1 MPNEPQ
7 GDGPPA
13 SVRAAIEDAITELET
28 VDPHAPLTD
37 LDAVDRQIEGATVV
51 GLGEPSHGTKDVFRF
66 KHRLFRYLV
75 EEFDCR
81 LFAIEANFSDA
92 LSLNEYVTGGPGTAE
107 ELLMES
113 DFHGPWKC
121 DAVLDLVEWIRSFNE
136 TYPNDQ
142 IRFHGFD
149 MQHNS
154 QTASMLTAY
163 LDDVDPDALAD
174 VADSLAEIETTHLE
188 QPDEDEMTAY
198 ANTCEHVASTLGARF
213 TEQES
218 AYVEQTSQRAFERAR
233 HQVRLIEQASQQF
246 GATGEDDPPG
256 ENLRVRDEA
265 MAENIAWLLEYE
277 SEEMVAVWAHN
288 AHIKRGAVA
297 GGLLADVA
305 SMGEALATDDTVDY
319 VPIGYSIAQGE
330 VRSFSPETEQFETYP
345 VPEPPEESLP
355 GVLATT
361 SADIGYLDMTKFPA
375 DSDVVEW
382 FESEPPRYAI
392 MGAAQDDDPVAY
404 VESNP
409 WTDFDG
415 LVFIGESTAATGLDG
430 Y

>member
-13 SVRAAIEDAITELET
+13 SVRTSIEDAIIELET
-28 VDPHAPLTD
+28 VDPYAPLTD
-37 LDAVDRQIEGATVV
+37 LDALGEQVDGATVV

-92 LSLNEYVTGGPGTAE
+92 LSLDEYVTGGPGTAE
-107 ELLMES
+107 ELLMAS

-121 DAVLDLVEWIRSFNE
+121 DAVLDLLEWIRSFNE
-136 TYPNDQ
+136 DHPDDQ

-154 QTASMLTAY
+154 QTASMLTSY
-163 LDDVDPDALAD
+163 LDTVDPDTPAD
-174 VADSLAEIETTHLE
+174 VTEALDEIEATHLE
-188 QPDEDEMTAY
+188 QPDQDGMTAY
-198 ANTCEHVASTLGARF
+198 ADVCGRAAETLDERFAEHR
-213 TEQES
+213 S
-218 AYVEQTSQRAFERAR
+218 AYIEQTSQRAFDRAR
-233 HQVRLIEQASQQF
+233 HQVRLLEQASRQF
-246 GATGEDDPPG
+246 GATGEDAPPG
-256 ENLRVRDEA
+256 ENLRIRDEA

-277 SEEMVAVWAHN
+277 SEEMAAVWAHN

-297 GGLLADVA
+297 GGMFADVA
-305 SMGEALATDDTVDY
+305 SMGEALATDDAVDY
-319 VPIGYSIAQGE
+319 VPIGYSIARGE

-345 VPEPPEESLP
+345 VPEPPEGSLP

-361 SADIGYLDMTKFPA
+361 GADIGYLDLTQFPA
-375 DSDVVEW
+375 DSDVVAW

-392 MGAAQDDDPVAY
+392 LGVAQDDDPVAY

-409 WTDFDG
+409 LTDFEG
-415 LVFIGESTAATGLDG
+415 LVFIGKSTASTGLEEH
-430 Y
+430 